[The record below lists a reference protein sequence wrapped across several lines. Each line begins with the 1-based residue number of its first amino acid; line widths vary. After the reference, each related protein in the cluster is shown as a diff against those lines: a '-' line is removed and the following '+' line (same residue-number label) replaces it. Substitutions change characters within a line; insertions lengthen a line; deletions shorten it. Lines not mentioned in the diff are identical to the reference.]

1 MYDVWLVDARPAA
14 NAVNQY
20 HMHRRSPKNSDIM
33 DDSQRDGGDR
43 PRRRV
48 TASATNAAETRLV
61 TSVKARPTGCRSPW
75 GFVRAKQGVHVA
87 YTPTRSLVE
96 HHEQRM

>member
-33 DDSQRDGGDR
+33 DDSQQEGGG
-43 PRRRV
+43 PTEEAGYRV
-48 TASATNAAETRLV
+48 GDERSGGTSGNFSQSASNGR
-61 TSVKARPTGCRSPW
+61 
-75 GFVRAKQGVHVA
+75 
-87 YTPTRSLVE
+87 
-96 HHEQRM
+96 